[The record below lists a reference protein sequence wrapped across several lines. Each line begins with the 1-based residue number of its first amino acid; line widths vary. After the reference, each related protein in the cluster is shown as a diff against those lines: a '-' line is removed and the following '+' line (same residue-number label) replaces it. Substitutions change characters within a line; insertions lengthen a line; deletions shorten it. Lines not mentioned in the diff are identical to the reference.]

1 MQALPGTFGVELYE
15 LSLWPWPKHHL
26 CPQSHETT
34 LQSVQVKRKNF
45 CIAKIKCHTNI
56 KKLRVQ

>member
-15 LSLWPWPKHHL
+15 PSLWPWPKPHL

-34 LQSVQVKRKNF
+34 LQSVQVEKEF
-45 CIAKIKCHTNI
+45 LYMPI
-56 KKLRVQ
+56 